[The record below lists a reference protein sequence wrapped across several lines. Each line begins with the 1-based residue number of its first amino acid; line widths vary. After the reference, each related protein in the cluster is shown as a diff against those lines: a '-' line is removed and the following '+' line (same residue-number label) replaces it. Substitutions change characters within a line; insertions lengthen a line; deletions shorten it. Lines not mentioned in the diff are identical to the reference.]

1 LDDDDGSVVVDEI
14 SPPYLRLKGKRG
26 GRLMRRLLIVANQTL
41 GGEHLQ
47 RKVTD
52 CMAAGPCRFYLLVPA
67 APYNGHGLV
76 WTEGQNRALA
86 NDRLYEALERLRD
99 MGADVEGEVG
109 DQRPLDAIADV
120 LQHRDFDE
128 IILSTLPPGVSRWLA
143 QDLPRRVRR
152 TFPLPVTHVVAQPT
166 AAAP

>member
-1 LDDDDGSVVVDEI
+1 
-14 SPPYLRLKGKRG
+14 
-26 GRLMRRLLIVANQTL
+26 MRRLLIVANQTL

-52 CMAAGPCRFYLLVPA
+52 YLAAGPCQFYLLVPA
-67 APYNGHGLV
+67 ALHTGHGLV

-86 NDRLYEALERLRD
+86 HDRLSEALERLRD
-99 MGADVEGEVG
+99 MGADVDGEVG

-120 LQHRDFDE
+120 LQHQDFDE

-143 QDLPRRVRR
+143 QDLPHRVRR
-152 TFPLPVTHVVAQPT
+152 SFPLPLTHIVAQPT
-166 AAAP
+166 VTAR